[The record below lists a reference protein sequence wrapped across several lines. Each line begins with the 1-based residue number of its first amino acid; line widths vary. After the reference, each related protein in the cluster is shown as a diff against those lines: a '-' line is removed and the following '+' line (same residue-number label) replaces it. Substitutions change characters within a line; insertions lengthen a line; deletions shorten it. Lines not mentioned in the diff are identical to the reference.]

1 MDVIFEIER
10 VLKPR
15 LTSCALMLA
24 VLTLSCT
31 FLVAVCSS
39 LMGFLKIY
47 FNYVLILLPHDGQW
61 TETSVDVVVK
71 NFLTP
76 VKFLIESRSIYQQK
90 LLSMRFQCMSILN
103 QSNVTNR
110 RSHTAILLLIAVLF
124 SIGIKFS
131 GPSNS
136 QSDQIFNQICTVYGI
151 QVFNT
156 ANDVSKDLNGS
167 DESVSERPCD
177 YCFSQVSQLSH
188 PGDLKYGSVTPLR
201 SDLRLVRE
209 KGESLA
215 FLLSHPDHAPPH
227 FS

>member
-1 MDVIFEIER
+1 
-10 VLKPR
+10 
-15 LTSCALMLA
+15 
-24 VLTLSCT
+24 
-31 FLVAVCSS
+31 
-39 LMGFLKIY
+39 
-47 FNYVLILLPHDGQW
+47 
-61 TETSVDVVVK
+61 
-71 NFLTP
+71 
-76 VKFLIESRSIYQQK
+76 
-90 LLSMRFQCMSILN
+90 MSILK
-103 QSNVTNR
+103 QSNIINR
-110 RSHTAILLLIAVLF
+110 RSYTAILLLIAVLF

-167 DESVSERPCD
+167 DDSVSERPCD
-177 YCFSQVSQLSH
+177 YCFSQVTQLSH